1 MCNFLIGKS
10 GGLEDDMQ
18 EQIICDC
25 ISNLYCIL
33 QYYGIIDQF
42 ILC

>member
-18 EQIICDC
+18 EQIICQIC
-25 ISNLYCIL
+25 MAFCNITEL
-33 QYYGIIDQF
+33 
-42 ILC
+42 